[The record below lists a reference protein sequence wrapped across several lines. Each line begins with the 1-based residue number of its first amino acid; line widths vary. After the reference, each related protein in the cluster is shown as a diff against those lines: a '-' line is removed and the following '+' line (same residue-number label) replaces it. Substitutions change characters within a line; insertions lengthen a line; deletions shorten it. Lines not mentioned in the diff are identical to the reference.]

1 MAHPTW
7 TEDDELEV
15 KQSLHQK
22 EAITAQMIGIISA
35 RLNSLQTTAN
45 NRKHGLEC
53 DLRVNSDYCSK
64 MVPPLVDT
72 LESRVAASAKGR
84 GVSSSTLASNQAMM
98 ERLFGPDEKTRAH
111 MQVLKK
117 KKMEIHKGENRR
129 NARGYIEKQLQASI
143 EGHITRTVESFVYG
157 VNDGEYGGNG
167 NVPNARSSV
176 YMNSNL
182 LLLHTFER
190 IRMNHGKRNFK
201 RFLMS
206 ELSGALF
213 EEVFWLVFC
222 HFYQKD
228 SLAQQRALAD
238 EISAKYVKMV
248 AALRGSMDYLFRVYP
263 YAIASGV
270 CWGFHYLFPGSRH
283 LYTQEFKNDVYLFVC
298 QLLLGLKM
306 VPTSVQA
313 MRRQHFPEEVVDDLG
328 AKVKPLGK
336 SASSTSAGV
345 MTDSMGPGSISSQ
358 STGLGEVSHLPRL
371 TSPQASQTL
380 IKSSSEPSYLG
391 KLAISDNTIA
401 KILEPQVIPLGSSEL
416 DEDDDLGAAFRV
428 RRHQQRALFNSAQ
441 LSPLMKQYFHSPTKN
456 AKNASFLLRTT
467 PTADC
472 AVGGEETFHR
482 YYRRKPQKGYAAEAQ
497 REQENCMREI
507 QKACTSI
514 HLFTMAANSVQFA
527 ARYDR
532 LIAALS
538 EETSPQS
545 SSGACTRAED
555 APTVI
560 AEATTDE
567 QRRQL
572 LTAATDKSLRCAEL
586 IAKSL
591 EASATL
597 SKLQK
602 TLAGASELS
611 QQDPADEDEDE
622 TMEREEEEEDNE
634 ETTLLL
640 QDLVAAGDEA
650 EDAAKK
656 YARLGVVR
664 KTARASRGL
673 LASAEQELMQH
684 LAGEAATRGDAAVQ
698 NEFRDLY
705 MEEFTTAFGDE
716 LDQFRQE
723 ERFESKDVAYLI
735 TCIHAGGDI
744 FSPLQKKL
752 FVESVGASRAA
763 E

>member
-328 AKVKPLGK
+328 AKV
-336 SASSTSAGV
+336 
-345 MTDSMGPGSISSQ
+345 
-358 STGLGEVSHLPRL
+358 
-371 TSPQASQTL
+371 
-380 IKSSSEPSYLG
+380 
-391 KLAISDNTIA
+391 
-401 KILEPQVIPLGSSEL
+401 IPLGSSEL

-507 QKACTSI
+507 QKVQRDTRREISALHETRDLVLTSGKKALQAYCTVLMSRKNACTSI

-611 QQDPADEDEDE
+611 QQDAADEDEDE